1 MNIAQHASNILEA
14 WKVRDTSGLGAALE
28 TASASCK
35 AAPSVSRLENE
46 KEEMLQS
53 IVEHLRGLSSV
64 NDLPDQSKGSGAI
77 ALLYHLSSSSQ
88 QRKFS
93 QMEM

>member
-28 TASASCK
+28 TASASCQR
-35 AAPSVSRLENE
+35 APSVSRLENE
-46 KEEMLQS
+46 REEMLQS
-53 IVEHLRGLSSV
+53 IVEHLRGLSSA
-64 NDLPDQSKGSGAI
+64 NDLPDQSNGSGAI

-88 QRKFS
+88 QKKIA